1 MKRYLV
7 WSIIISVV
15 LYFLSSFAF
24 PLLGERIAV
33 PLMGI
38 FILTGGIS
46 VIVFI
51 IVFIIEKYKN
61 NN

>member
-7 WSIIISVV
+7 WSIVISVV

-24 PLLGERIAV
+24 PLLGEGIVV

-46 VIVFI
+46 VIAFI